1 MLIKT
6 AIKRPVTTIMAILI
20 VILAGV
26 ISLTTLKLDLMPS
39 IDIPMAIVSTTYVG
53 AGPEEIENLIT
64 KPIEEAVGKMCIR
77 DRLYTTFW

>member
-53 AGPEEIENLIT
+53 ARSRGNR
-64 KPIEEAVGKMCIR
+64 KPYYKT
-77 DRLYTTFW
+77 Y

>member
-6 AIKRPVTTIMAILI
+6 AIKRPVTTVMAILI

-39 IDIPMAIVSTTYVG
+39 IDIPMAIVSTTYV
-53 AGPEEIENLIT
+53 
-64 KPIEEAVGKMCIR
+64 
-77 DRLYTTFW
+77 DRKSVV

>member
-53 AGPEEIENLIT
+53 AGPEEIENL
-64 KPIEEAVGKMCIR
+64 
-77 DRLYTTFW
+77 L